1 MSVCCPDDPDLHI
14 LAGLKLILRLS
25 IATLCKRLKFDGA
38 RVQQLTLEKKTEV
51 QQSFVKT
58 STLLGQTSWLFSCEG
73 WYGAQKLFVDAESEE
88 SSNDEDCM
96 FHCAIVLQ
104 EFCKNGTS
112 IATLYIRIKFNGA
125 RVQQL
130 IPEEKIEVQHPWRL
144 GVMDMLPFQS
154 QMNWCSCKPNWNGFG
169 ISWCNKDFYIMMG
182 LN

>member
-73 WYGAQKLFVDAESEE
+73 
-88 SSNDEDCM
+88 
-96 FHCAIVLQ
+96 
-104 EFCKNGTS
+104 
-112 IATLYIRIKFNGA
+112 
-125 RVQQL
+125 
-130 IPEEKIEVQHPWRL
+130 
-144 GVMDMLPFQS
+144 
-154 QMNWCSCKPNWNGFG
+154 
-169 ISWCNKDFYIMMG
+169 
-182 LN
+182 